1 LDKNFNDLTSNKF
14 KYSRLGFF
22 ANSLILNKKMYLLYN
37 IFNKKKEFLFLQN
50 KKKDNRLDK
59 NFLTITSLK
68 TQNFNKNFVFLTK
81 QFDYFN
87 K

>member
-1 LDKNFNDLTSNKF
+1 MDKNFNDLNNNKF

-59 NFLTITSLK
+59 NFLIITSLK
-68 TQNFNKNFVFLTK
+68 RQNFNKNFVFLMK